1 MSKKEDIKT
10 INEAETW
17 AEIVGPIVAK
27 LHVASAFG
35 KGVEF
40 SKEGAI
46 NIARLLASMARRLD
60 GLKSTEDMTDEEF
73 KTYTQDEMK
82 RRSIDNL
89 DRT

>member
-1 MSKKEDIKT
+1 MSKEEDIKT
-10 INEAETW
+10 INEAKTW

-27 LHVASAFG
+27 LQVASAFG

-40 SKEGAI
+40 NKEGAI

-73 KTYTQDEMK
+73 AEYTKAEK
-82 RRSIDNL
+82 ERRGLDNL
-89 DRT
+89 Q